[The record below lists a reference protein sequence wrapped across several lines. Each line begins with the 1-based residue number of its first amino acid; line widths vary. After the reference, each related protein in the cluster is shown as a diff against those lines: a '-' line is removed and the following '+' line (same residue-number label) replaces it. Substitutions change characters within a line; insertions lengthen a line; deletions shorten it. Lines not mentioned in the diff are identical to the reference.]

1 MSRWMPVADWHDPY
15 ATKPPA
21 LRRLAVFEVYMDKR
35 RTTRARARL
44 YKIPPFDKVS

>member
-21 LRRLAVFEVYMDKR
+21 LRRLAVFEVYMSKR
-35 RTTRARARL
+35 RTARARARL
-44 YKIPPFDKVS
+44 YKVPPFDKVS

>member
-1 MSRWMPVADWHDPY
+1 MSRWMTVADWHDPY

-21 LRRLAVFEVYMDKR
+21 LRRLSLFEVYMAKR
-35 RTTRARARL
+35 RKARSSAGR